1 MESAKELGEAIKRG
15 DDCIEV
21 EFDLAKKV
29 FKLKATGK
37 AAWAVCITGI
47 GVAVAGVAVSV
58 GTASAPAALISTPAM
73 AGTVAILGAP
83 TAIVAVSVAL
93 AGGGVGA
100 LNHLMKDYD
109 VEKISDEKLILHR
122 KKNIKDKK
130 H

>member
-1 MESAKELGEAIKRG
+1 MTWQKKCSNLKRP
-15 DDCIEV
+15 
-21 EFDLAKKV
+21 
-29 FKLKATGK
+29 GK
-37 AAWAVCITGI
+37 QHGLFGITGI

-58 GTASAPAALISTPAM
+58 GTAGTASAPAALISTPAM